1 MFVYLETGT
10 SSGDVI
16 TGVEMERGL
25 RALKLDAQ
33 VDAPSLLA
41 AMGAKPKG
49 KGTGDVQVAYKDFSR
64 HLSLEASGSGSE
76 GLGGGGGGGGGASAG
91 KESVKLLEDAR
102 KSWKKTAERVR
113 RHVQV
118 SKEAEDQR
126 ARLREQEEARSNL
139 FALRKQLG
147 TKGVPFRCPTLARH

>member
-41 AMGAKPKG
+41 AMGAKSKG

-76 GLGGGGGGGGGASAG
+76 GLGGGGGLVAG
-91 KESVKLLEDAR
+91 RRQE
-102 KSWKKTAERVR
+102 KKV
-113 RHVQV
+113 
-118 SKEAEDQR
+118 
-126 ARLREQEEARSNL
+126 
-139 FALRKQLG
+139 
-147 TKGVPFRCPTLARH
+147 